1 MQSFTGKHE
10 TSHDGSGP
18 YKVQVLDRA
27 VAILELLSNSASEM
41 SLGELTAAIGLH
53 KSTVHRLL
61 MVLEGHSLVD
71 KSPLNG
77 RYRLGM
83 KLFELG
89 SLAVAN
95 LNLRERARSRL
106 EWLVA
111 QTGET
116 VHLCVMDRGEMLY
129 IDKLEPERSVRI
141 SSRIGR
147 RVGVHC
153 SAVGKAM
160 LACLP
165 VPSVREI
172 LRQRGMTA
180 RTPHTFTDPDLFIAE
195 LDSTRTLGYA
205 LDNEEAE
212 EGVHCVAVP
221 IFDCG
226 GKAVAAISISGPSF
240 RFDQQRSAS
249 MVESLRTVARE
260 LSQNVGSPKPGEA
273 PLR

>member
-1 MQSFTGKHE
+1 MQSVADKPGPSE
-10 TSHDGSGP
+10 SGSGP

-27 VAILELLSNSASEM
+27 VAILELLSNSTSEM

-61 MVLEGHSLVD
+61 MVLEGHRLVD
-71 KSPLNG
+71 KSPLHS

-95 LNLRERARSRL
+95 LNLRERARPRL

-141 SSRIGR
+141 SSKVGL

-153 SAVGKAM
+153 SAVGKAV
-160 LACLP
+160 LACSP
-165 VPSVREI
+165 QPFVREI
-172 LRQRGMTA
+172 LQRRGMAA
-180 RTPHTFTDPDLFIAE
+180 RTPHTITEPDLFLAE
-195 LDSTRTLGYA
+195 LERTRLRGYA
-205 LDNEEAE
+205 IDNEEAE
-212 EGVHCVAVP
+212 EGVRCVALP
-221 IFDCG
+221 ILDG
-226 GKAVAAISISGPSF
+226 LGKAIAAISISGPSF
-240 RFDQQRSAS
+240 RFDEQRSAS
-249 MVESLRTVARE
+249 IVESLRSVVHE
-260 LSQNVGSPKPGEA
+260 LSQNMGA
-273 PLR
+273 PPPR

>member
-1 MQSFTGKHE
+1 MQSVPENQEANQH
-10 TSHDGSGP
+10 SSGP

-27 VAILELLSNSASEM
+27 VAILELLSRSSSEM

-61 MVLEGHSLVD
+61 MVLEGHHLID
-71 KSPLNG
+71 KSPLHG

-89 SLAVAN
+89 SRAVGN
-95 LNLRERARSRL
+95 LNLRERARPRL
-106 EWLVA
+106 VWLVS

-116 VHLCVMDRGEMLY
+116 VHLCVMDHAEMIY
-129 IDKLEPERSVRI
+129 IDKIEPERSVRI
-141 SSRIGR
+141 SSKIGN

-165 VPSVREI
+165 DSYVRGI
-172 LRQRGMTA
+172 LQQHTMTA
-180 RTPHTFTDPDLFIAE
+180 RTAQTITDPNAFIAE
-195 LDSTRTLGYA
+195 LERTRQRGYA

-212 EGVHCVAVP
+212 EGVRCVALP
-221 IFDCG
+221 ILGAD
-226 GKAVAAISISGPSF
+226 GKPVAAISVSGPTF
-240 RFDQQRSAS
+240 RFDEQRSAS
-249 MVESLRTVARE
+249 MVESLRIVTQE
-260 LSQNVGSPKPGEA
+260 LSQNMGAQVQSASA
-273 PLR
+273 PS